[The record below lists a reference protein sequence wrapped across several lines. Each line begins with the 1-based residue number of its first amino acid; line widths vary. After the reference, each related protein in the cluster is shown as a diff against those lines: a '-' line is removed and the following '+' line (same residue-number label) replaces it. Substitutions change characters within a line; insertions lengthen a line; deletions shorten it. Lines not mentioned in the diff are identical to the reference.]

1 MILIELALDMRRP
14 PTIAGVGAL
23 AFSVLSFA
31 AVTLVNNPGGGYAES
46 TVTDYLAASHFPVV
60 LLGLCLGLLGVVG
73 LLCLLSYL
81 RELIGTGDNEQQL
94 GNVFW
99 GTGVASAA
107 CFAVGWGF
115 IAGQPVAHAEAG
127 SVLAIPPTVTHLIS
141 ETGGS
146 VMIYGAGSML
156 LGLALA
162 ILFLKP
168 AALPTWLRWLTLIAA
183 IAAFAGLAFFTFALV
198 LLWGLVVGTW
208 LLIADRRRQTIRA

>member
-1 MILIELALDMRRP
+1 MRRP
-14 PTIAGVGAL
+14 ATIAGAGAL
-23 AFSVLSFA
+23 AFSVLFFTAS
-31 AVTLVNNPGGGYAES
+31 TLINSPGGGYTES
-46 TVTDYLAASHFPVV
+46 TVTQYLAADHLPVV
-60 LLGLCLGLLGVVG
+60 LAALCMAQLGVVG

-81 RELIGTGDNEQQL
+81 RELMGMGADDQQL

-115 IAGQPVAHAEAG
+115 VAGQPLAHAEAG
-127 SVLAIPPTVTHLIS
+127 TALVVPPTITHLIS

-146 VMIYGAGSML
+146 VMIFGSGAML

-168 AALPTWLRWLTLIAA
+168 AALPTWLRWLTLVAA
-183 IAAFAGLAFFTFALV
+183 IAAFAGLAFFPFILV
-198 LLWGLVVGTW
+198 LLWAVVVGVW
-208 LLIADRRRQTIRA
+208 LLIGAGRGSTSRA

>member
-1 MILIELALDMRRP
+1 MWRP

-23 AFSVLSFA
+23 AFSVLSFTA
-31 AVTLVNNPGGGYAES
+31 LTLVNSPGGGYAES

-60 LLGLCLGLLGVVG
+60 LLGLCLGLVGVVG

-81 RELIGTGDNEQQL
+81 RELIGTDATEQQL

-115 IAGQPVAHAEAG
+115 VAGQPVAHAEAG

-162 ILFLKP
+162 ILFIKP
-168 AALPTWLRWLTLIAA
+168 AGLPTWLRWLTLIAA
-183 IAAFAGLAFFTFALV
+183 IAAFAGLAFFTFFLV
-198 LLWGLVVGTW
+198 LLWGVVVGLW
-208 LLIADRRRQTIRA
+208 LLIAGRRRQTSRS